1 MKNQNKS
8 TRLCVKIAALC
19 LGAAALAT
27 PLAASA
33 DELADCLASPGV
45 ADFFGFT
52 HRIEIFLDNKTWYFA
67 GPELELNFAQKGQP
81 QDVPGHCWSPARDV
95 GSSKHFIGK
104 HHNTGPLAMNGPPR
118 FWSSDA
124 EDHQQLYWVD
134 VLISEWSPRIAQ
146 SRMLQGYVH
155 YHELVQKDDGCLHPD
170 KVVWMRHSAVR
181 AFTFDRGPPQ
191 TRPDGRPFRPRN
203 VGHQVLPGVDPNFPP
218 NYDIPY
224 IPELL
229 CTPDR

>member
-1 MKNQNKS
+1 MKRVYS
-8 TRLCVKIAALC
+8 ARSGF
-19 LGAAALAT
+19 GAAALLLSAAVAIAMPVTAT
-27 PLAASA
+27 A
-33 DELADCLASPGV
+33 DEMADCLANPGV

-52 HRIEIFLDNKTWYFA
+52 HRIEIFLDDKTWFFA
-67 GPELELNFAQKGQP
+67 GPELDLNFTQEGQP
-81 QDVPGHCWSPARDV
+81 QDLPGHCWAPARDV
-95 GSSKHFIGK
+95 AGAKHFIGK
-104 HHNTGPLAMNGPPR
+104 HHNTGPLTMGGPGR

-134 VLISEWSPRIAQ
+134 VLISAWSPEIAQ
-146 SRMLQGYVH
+146 RRMLHGYVH

-170 KVVWMRHSAVR
+170 LVVWMRHSAVR
-181 AFTFDRGPPQ
+181 AFTFDGGPPQ

-203 VGHQVLPGVDPNFPP
+203 VGHEVLPGLDPNFPP

-224 IPELL
+224 LPERL